1 MIATHLRVNHLDNP
15 LGYLL
20 ENPAFSWAVEN
31 PEHAEVRSSRLVV
44 SAGGETVA
52 DTGWADLDN
61 IACRPGLTLSPCT
74 RYTWTVSLRTD
85 DGRETTSDTA
95 WFETGKMREPWTA
108 RWLSCNG
115 DEPRHPIFIKD
126 IPLSGQVVDA
136 RLYVMGLGV
145 YDVYIGGRH
154 VADEYL
160 APGTHA
166 YDQRLQV
173 NTYDVTEEL
182 SHSAHLEVH
191 MGNGWW
197 KGRFG
202 FIPKDE
208 GYYGQDWRLLA
219 EVRVVYADGGEEVFG
234 TGPDWGVKR
243 STTYASNIYDG
254 ESRDDT
260 LPDLPV
266 ERAEL
271 LGDTESADAMER
283 LSDRLS
289 LPIRAHEIFHPELL
303 DTPAGETVYDMGQNF
318 AGTFRLHIDEP
329 AGTEVTIQLGELL
342 QDGNFYRGNLRSA
355 RAEYRYVSDGEP
367 HVIEPRFTYYG
378 YRYIKVEGA
387 RNLSAADCTGVA
399 LYSDFEMTGSIQTGN
414 ALVNRLIA
422 NVEWSMKSNFVDTPT
437 DCPQRDERMGWTGD
451 AQVFAPTA
459 LYLADQLPFYRKY
472 LHDMALE
479 QAVRDGATPMASPCF
494 MLGTS
499 PAIWGDATCT
509 IPWNTYLFS
518 GDPGILDEHFEA
530 MSGWVDY
537 VRGVDG
543 DDHGWGRAFQFGD
556 WLALDGPKGART
568 GATDE
573 GFIAYLYYWR
583 SARITA
589 EAARLTGREREHEKY
604 ESLAEDIASWIR
616 REYYTETG
624 RCAVNTQTAYV
635 LSIVSGFGSSA
646 FSGKALSRAL
656 ELNDGKLAT
665 GFIGTEFLLRALCE
679 AGEAQAAYDLLLNE
693 DYPGWL
699 HEVKLGATTIWEH
712 WNSLDDD
719 GRVNTEDTMNS
730 MNHYSYGAVLAW
742 LFGLSAGLR
751 PVEEE
756 PGFRRAIVEPR
767 PSWRLGSLACTHGC
781 AAGTW
786 RVAWRCEDEDHVV
799 IDLTVPHGC
808 VAELRLPLADETVYE
823 KLGGRELGAGD
834 YRIAYRTTEPIRRV
848 PSVDWPLARLLGS
861 QDTAPVLNRHCY
873 HPDWV
878 DADEAARKSVR
889 ELAGRLGKH
898 GSALSPQA
906 LEALNR
912 ELLALAEPDPAT
924 TVA

>member
-378 YRYIKVEGA
+378 YRYIKVE
-387 RNLSAADCTGVA
+387 A
-399 LYSDFEMTGSIQTGN
+399 LETS
-414 ALVNRLIA
+414 
-422 NVEWSMKSNFVDTPT
+422 P
-437 DCPQRDERMGWTGD
+437 P
-451 AQVFAPTA
+451 PTA
-459 LYLADQLPFYRKY
+459 RAWPSIR
-472 LHDMALE
+472 
-479 QAVRDGATPMASPCF
+479 
-494 MLGTS
+494 TS
-499 PAIWGDATCT
+499 
-509 IPWNTYLFS
+509 
-518 GDPGILDEHFEA
+518 
-530 MSGWVDY
+530 
-537 VRGVDG
+537 R
-543 DDHGWGRAFQFGD
+543 
-556 WLALDGPKGART
+556 
-568 GATDE
+568 
-573 GFIAYLYYWR
+573 
-583 SARITA
+583 
-589 EAARLTGREREHEKY
+589 
-604 ESLAEDIASWIR
+604 
-616 REYYTETG
+616 
-624 RCAVNTQTAYV
+624 
-635 LSIVSGFGSSA
+635 
-646 FSGKALSRAL
+646 
-656 ELNDGKLAT
+656 
-665 GFIGTEFLLRALCE
+665 
-679 AGEAQAAYDLLLNE
+679 
-693 DYPGWL
+693 
-699 HEVKLGATTIWEH
+699 
-712 WNSLDDD
+712 
-719 GRVNTEDTMNS
+719 
-730 MNHYSYGAVLAW
+730 
-742 LFGLSAGLR
+742 
-751 PVEEE
+751 
-756 PGFRRAIVEPR
+756 
-767 PSWRLGSLACTHGC
+767 
-781 AAGTW
+781 
-786 RVAWRCEDEDHVV
+786 
-799 IDLTVPHGC
+799 
-808 VAELRLPLADETVYE
+808 
-823 KLGGRELGAGD
+823 
-834 YRIAYRTTEPIRRV
+834 
-848 PSVDWPLARLLGS
+848 
-861 QDTAPVLNRHCY
+861 
-873 HPDWV
+873 
-878 DADEAARKSVR
+878 
-889 ELAGRLGKH
+889 
-898 GSALSPQA
+898 
-906 LEALNR
+906 
-912 ELLALAEPDPAT
+912 
-924 TVA
+924 